1 MHLNKIRRNI
11 RIHLFKPGIIFDPKG
26 GKPHIHGDLF
36 HCTCHVCVIN
46 RTWVKWKQS
55 KYVLYW
61 STNTFIIFSFLE
73 KKCSMYYGKGS
84 GISRRGYKAFCRK
97 LHCSVRHP
105 SSLEPFQRCEQNG
118 CLHLC
123 FAALAQHGSK
133 EQGLPVWDGEAPCN
147 TKCFATH
154 YSYAAGNDM
163 FGYQLNNWCPCRVDW
178 IKCK

>member
-61 STNTFIIFSFLE
+61 STNTFIIFSFLG
-73 KKCSMYYGKGS
+73 KKSVQCILVGS
-84 GISRRGYKAFCRK
+84 GISRRGYKA
-97 LHCSVRHP
+97 LHFVGSFTAVCGTRPLWSH
-105 SSLEPFQRCEQNG
+105 SSGASKMDAFTCVLLPLLSMALKSRG
-118 CLHLC
+118 CLCEMGRLP
-123 FAALAQHGSK
+123 ATLNVLPPTIAMPLAMICLVIS
-133 EQGLPVWDGEAPCN
+133 
-147 TKCFATH
+147 
-154 YSYAAGNDM
+154 
-163 FGYQLNNWCPCRVDW
+163 
-178 IKCK
+178 